1 MGAFGGR
8 VGAGRY
14 AVAVALIIAGIDEAG
29 YGPLL
34 GPLCV
39 GMCAL
44 EIADWSPGD
53 KAPDVWALLGSCV
66 CRKAGDKRRR
76 IAVEDSKKLKLA
88 NSSTTRHPLTHLERG
103 VLAFLAAEC
112 REAVRTDADLYAA
125 LGARVEDQPWYAG
138 EPINLPVGTSRAELA
153 IAANTLAG
161 GLAAAGV
168 RSVRLACRV
177 VAEREYN
184 ALVRQWGTKAATTG
198 LALREHLRFAWA
210 NWAGRAGSDASEDGC
225 VLRVVCDRQG
235 GRTAYAESLA
245 RWVPGAEVV
254 VQDESPARSRYLV
267 RSATGA
273 DGASGADAAREMVV
287 VFQPEAESA
296 CLPVALASM
305 AAKLTRELLMARF
318 NRHFLARMPELKPTA
333 GYRQDAARWLHDAA
347 SVLSRSERAE
357 MVRIA

>member
-1 MGAFGGR
+1 MP
-8 VGAGRY
+8 
-14 AVAVALIIAGIDEAG
+14 LIIAGIDEAG

-53 KAPDVWALLGSCV
+53 TAPDVWALLSACV

-103 VLAFLAAEC
+103 VLAFLAAQ
-112 REAVRTDADLYAA
+112 RGEALRTDADLYAA
-125 LGARVEDQPWYAG
+125 LGASVEDQPWYAG
-138 EPINLPVGTSRAELA
+138 EPIDLPLGTTAEELA
-153 IAANTLAG
+153 IAANTLAS
-161 GLAAAGV
+161 GLATAGV
-168 RSVRLACRV
+168 RPVRLACRV

-210 NWAGRAGSDASEDGC
+210 NWSGRAGSDASEDGC

-267 RSATGA
+267 RST
-273 DGASGADAAREMVV
+273 SGQDAGREMVV

-318 NRHFLARMPELKPTA
+318 NRHFAARLPELKPTA

-347 SVLSRSERAE
+347 SVVSRSEREE